1 MTPGASD
8 IVLVVDDSPETLR
21 MLTDVLDAAG
31 MTVMVALDGAAA
43 LKVATRL
50 MPDVVLM
57 DAVMPG
63 MDGFE
68 TCRELKKLSGFE
80 HVPIIFMTGLTEPE
94 HSVRGFQVGG
104 ADYVTKPLDIDSML
118 ARIRTHLANAR
129 KLKSAFTALD
139 AAAQFLIAVDQEG
152 SILWFTPEAYRLV
165 EERFGSAAGGA
176 PRLPGDVVAWLR
188 QHAAGDRP
196 MGTPSEIAFGAQG
209 AQTRIGLVGTTERGE
224 ILLRISAV
232 ASPDRAAA
240 LRARF
245 ALTRREAEVAS
256 WIAQG
261 KSNRD
266 VAAILSLSPRT
277 IDKHLEVIFAKMG
290 VENRTALA
298 ATLLSSPFD

>member
-1 MTPGASD
+1 
-8 IVLVVDDSPETLR
+8 
-21 MLTDVLDAAG
+21 MLTDVLDGAG
-31 MTVMVALDGAAA
+31 MAVSVALDGAAA
-43 LKVATRL
+43 LRVATRL

-57 DAVMPG
+57 DAVMPNLN
-63 MDGFE
+63 GFE
-68 TCRELKKLSGFE
+68 TCRELKKLPGFE
-80 HVPIIFMTGLTEPE
+80 HVPVIFMTGLSEPE
-94 HSVRGFQVGG
+94 HSVRAFQVGG

-139 AAAQFLIAVDQEG
+139 AAAQFLIAVDRAG
-152 SILWFTPEAYRLV
+152 DILWFTPQAYRLV
-165 EERFGSAAGGA
+165 EERFGEPDGGKL
-176 PRLPGDVVAWLR
+176 RLPENVIEWLR
-188 QHAAGDRP
+188 QRASGDPASVAGD
-196 MGTPSEIAFGAQG
+196 EIAIDTRGARI
-209 AQTRIGLVGTTERGE
+209 RIGFGGSTDRGE
-224 ILLRISAV
+224 IILRISAV
-232 ASPDRAAA
+232 ASSDRNEA

-245 ALTRREAEVAS
+245 ALTRREAEVAA

-298 ATLLSSPFD
+298 ATLFSSQFV

>member
-1 MTPGASD
+1 MTPQPAD

-21 MLTDVLDAAG
+21 MLTDVLDATG
-31 MTVMVALDGAAA
+31 MTVTVALDGAAA
-43 LKVATRL
+43 LKVAARL
-50 MPDVVLM
+50 KPDVVLM
-57 DAVMPG
+57 DAVMPT

-68 TCRELKKLSGFE
+68 TCRELKKLPGFE
-80 HVPIIFMTGLTEPE
+80 HVPVIFMTGLAEPE
-94 HSVRGFQVGG
+94 HSVRAFQVGG

-118 ARIRTHLANAR
+118 ARIGTHLANAR

-139 AAAQFLIAVDQEG
+139 AAEQFLIAVDRTG
-152 SILWFTPEAYRLV
+152 DILWFTPQAYRLV
-165 EERFGSAAGGA
+165 EERFRAPDEDRLRLPPAVIEWLRGKVSGA
-176 PRLPGDVVAWLR
+176 PSPG
-188 QHAAGDRP
+188 GD
-196 MGTPSEIAFGAQG
+196 EIAVETAGAQL
-209 AQTRIGLVGTTERGE
+209 RIGFAGATDRGE
-224 ILLRISAV
+224 LILRISAV
-232 ASPDRAAA
+232 ATSDRTAA

-277 IDKHLEVIFAKMG
+277 VDKHLEVIFSKMG

-298 ATLLSSPFD
+298 ATLFSSQFV

>member
-1 MTPGASD
+1 MTPQPAD

-21 MLTDVLDAAG
+21 MLTDVLDATG
-31 MTVMVALDGAAA
+31 MTVTVALDGAAA
-43 LKVATRL
+43 LKVAARL
-50 MPDVVLM
+50 KPDVVLM
-57 DAVMPG
+57 DAVMPT

-68 TCRELKKLSGFE
+68 TCRELKKLPGFE
-80 HVPIIFMTGLTEPE
+80 HVPVIFMTGLAEPE
-94 HSVRGFQVGG
+94 HSVRAFQVGG

-118 ARIRTHLANAR
+118 ARIGTHLANAR

-139 AAAQFLIAVDQEG
+139 AAEQFLIAVDRTG
-152 SILWFTPEAYRLV
+152 DILWFTPQAYRLV
-165 EERFGSAAGGA
+165 EERFRAPSEDRLRLPPAVIEWLRGRVSGA
-176 PRLPGDVVAWLR
+176 PLPG
-188 QHAAGDRP
+188 GD
-196 MGTPSEIAFGAQG
+196 EIAVETAGAQL
-209 AQTRIGLVGTTERGE
+209 RIGFAGATDRGE
-224 ILLRISAV
+224 LILRISAV
-232 ASPDRAAA
+232 ATSDRTAA

-277 IDKHLEVIFAKMG
+277 VDKHLEVIFSKMG

-298 ATLLSSPFD
+298 ATLFSSQFV

>member
-1 MTPGASD
+1 MKLPSTD

-21 MLTDVLDAAG
+21 MLTDVLDSAG
-31 MTVMVALDGAAA
+31 MAVTVALDGAAA
-43 LKVATRL
+43 LRVATRL

-57 DAVMPG
+57 DAIMPNLN
-63 MDGFE
+63 GFE
-68 TCRELKKLSGFE
+68 TCRELKKLPGFE
-80 HVPIIFMTGLTEPE
+80 HVPVIFMTGLSEPE
-94 HSVRGFQVGG
+94 HSVRAFQVGG

-139 AAAQFLIAVDQEG
+139 AAAQFLIAVDRAG
-152 SILWFTPEAYRLV
+152 DILWFTPQAYRLV
-165 EERFGSAAGGA
+165 EERFGEPDGEKL
-176 PRLPGDVVAWLR
+176 RLPATVIEWLR
-188 QHAAGDRP
+188 QRPGGDPPSGAGD
-196 MGTPSEIAFGAQG
+196 EIAIDARGA
-209 AQTRIGLVGTTERGE
+209 RIKIGFVGPTDRGE
-224 ILLRISAV
+224 LLLRISAV
-232 ASPDRAAA
+232 ASSDRTEA

-245 ALTRREAEVAS
+245 LLTRREAEVAS

-277 IDKHLEVIFAKMG
+277 IDKHLEVIFSKMG

-298 ATLLSSPFD
+298 ATLFSSQFV

>member
-1 MTPGASD
+1 MSPQSAD

-31 MTVMVALDGAAA
+31 MAVTVALDGAAA
-43 LKVATRL
+43 LRVAARL

-57 DAVMPG
+57 DAVMPNLN
-63 MDGFE
+63 GFE

-80 HVPIIFMTGLTEPE
+80 NVPVIFMTGLSEPE
-94 HSVRGFQVGG
+94 HSVRAFQVGG

-139 AAAQFLIAVDQEG
+139 AAAQFLIAVDRAG
-152 SILWFTPEAYRLV
+152 DILWFTPQAYRLV
-165 EERFGSAAGGA
+165 EERFRAPGEDKLRLPAKVIEWLLPRASGEQGAPDEIAIETGGA
-176 PRLPGDVVAWLR
+176 R
-188 QHAAGDRP
+188 
-196 MGTPSEIAFGAQG
+196 I
-209 AQTRIGLVGTTERGE
+209 RIGFAGTSDRGE
-224 ILLRISAV
+224 FMLRISAV
-232 ASPDRAAA
+232 ASSDRTEA

-245 ALTRREAEVAS
+245 SLTRREAEVAS

-277 IDKHLEVIFAKMG
+277 IDKHLEVIFSKMG

-298 ATLLSSPFD
+298 ATLFSSQFV